1 VEKLE
6 DEVAAPDAELVD
18 GCFAVG
24 AAEAGAP
31 LDVHPDAFTCH
42 PHRRSTTAP
51 LLPPTLQPT
60 PHRSAPSPRCP
71 GSEAATSLLPLM
83 HERSPIEPKAVRHV
97 PALDAVL
104 DSHIQA
110 KFVAWVQAGGQ
121 W

>member
-6 DEVAAPDAELVD
+6 DEAATPDAELVN

-31 LDVHPDAFTCH
+31 LDVQPDAFACH
-42 PHRRSTTAP
+42 PHHRSATAP
-51 LLPPTLQPT
+51 LPPTHCNRPRIG
-60 PHRSAPSPRCP
+60 PPPSPRCP
-71 GSEAATSLLPLM
+71 GSEAAASLLPLM
-83 HERSPIEPKAVRHV
+83 HERSPIEPKAARHV